1 MIICRSFFPVGNGPE
16 FGTNFHSEEDRISG
30 ESSPSEAEEDEME
43 GPFAFRR
50 QPNVQ
55 VKFQCKKPHF
65 WGHDKVITITK

>member
-1 MIICRSFFPVGNGPE
+1 MIICRSFFRSGPE

-30 ESSPSEAEEDEME
+30 ESSPSEAEEDAME

-55 VKFQCKKPHF
+55 VNTYS
-65 WGHDKVITITK
+65 GRSRLM